1 MLSRAK
7 DEEREFIMMALVQM
21 YENLSARTFSRIMD
35 AKTDGN
41 KTKEQVVY
49 DILAESFDKEI
60 KK

>member
-1 MLSRAK
+1 
-7 DEEREFIMMALVQM
+7 MALVQM

>member
-35 AKTDGN
+35 AKTDDN